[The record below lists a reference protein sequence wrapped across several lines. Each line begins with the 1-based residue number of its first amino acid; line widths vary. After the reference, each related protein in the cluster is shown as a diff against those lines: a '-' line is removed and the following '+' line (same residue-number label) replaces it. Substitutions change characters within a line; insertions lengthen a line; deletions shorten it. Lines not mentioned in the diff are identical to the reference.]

1 MIYTAE
7 QLQEIPAAA
16 RCVVTLTT
24 GEQASGLFDGAFIID
39 ATQEIT
45 GMQIM
50 DKPPWGVRYIEKD
63 KVAQVEV

>member
-24 GEQASGLFDGAFIID
+24 GEQASGLFDVHHRRQ
-39 ATQEIT
+39 QEIT